1 MDYSVEKEMS
11 ALLYNFWII
20 KDKDKELYYQIKSNQ
35 NKVRDF
41 ISKNLGSKL
50 IIHDKFIKLEKIP
63 FIIKKNSGI
72 ENFNSV
78 LEYVILSIMLIFLE
92 DKTNGDYFILSD
104 LIDYVKNTAVTLE
117 LNHIPDWNKTQD
129 RRAMLNVINLL
140 ESLSILSTKDE
151 GKVSFVEDKQA
162 EALYEATGIS
172 NYLMRMFDEDI
183 NNLETST
190 DFIKSEFSTQ
200 NEDKGDIRR
209 YKIFRNIL
217 YTPAVSTKDL
227 SYAEID
233 YIKKNRQYISKEISN
248 KLNMEVEITDN
259 LTILY
264 DSNNTTIKDNFP
276 NTKKISE
283 IVLMVNNRIL
293 EDIKNKKILLNE
305 QEIGYIKEYY
315 FERIIEEIK
324 KTKAPYIGKTLLKE
338 NKERFYNM
346 VLDFME
352 KYNILEKKE
361 DEIIIYPTIARLI
374 GKTKYINKEEMNHE
388 QISLFG
394 GIDEL

>member
-1 MDYSVEKEMS
+1 MDYNIEKEMS

-20 KDKDKELYYQIKSNQ
+20 KDKDRDLYYQIKSNQ

-41 ISKNLGSKL
+41 ISKNLGSNL

-92 DKTNGDYFILSD
+92 DKTHGDYFILSD
-104 LIDYVKNTAVTLE
+104 LIEYVKNTAVTLE

-140 ESLSILSTKDE
+140 NELSILNVRDE

-162 EALYEATGIS
+162 EALYEAMGIS
-172 NYLMRMFDEDI
+172 NYFMRMFDEDI
-183 NNLETST
+183 NNLETPT

-227 SYAEID
+227 SPTEID
-233 YIKKNRQYISKEISN
+233 YIKKNRKYISKEITD

-264 DSNNTTIKDNFP
+264 DDNSNVKDNFP

-283 IVLMVNNRIL
+283 IALMVNNRIL
-293 EDIKNKKILLNE
+293 EDIKNKKIMLNE
-305 QEIGYIKEYY
+305 QEIGYMKEYY
-315 FERIIEEIK
+315 FESIIEEVK

-338 NKERFYNM
+338 NKQKFYNM
-346 VLDFME
+346 VLTFME
-352 KYNILEKKE
+352 KYNILEKS
-361 DEIIIYPTIARLI
+361 DNDIVIYPSVARMI
-374 GKTKYINKEEMNHE
+374 GKTKNINEDEMNNE

-394 GIDEL
+394 GTDEL

>member
-1 MDYSVEKEMS
+1 MDYNIEKEMS

-20 KDKDKELYYQIKSNQ
+20 KDKDRDLYYQIKSNQ

-41 ISKNLGSKL
+41 ISKNLGSNL

-72 ENFNSV
+72 ESFNSV

-104 LIDYVKNTAVTLE
+104 LIEYVKNTAVTLE

-140 ESLSILSTKDE
+140 NELSILNIRDE

-162 EALYEATGIS
+162 EALYEAMGIS
-172 NYLMRMFDEDI
+172 NYFMRMFDEDI
-183 NNLETST
+183 NNLETPT

-227 SYAEID
+227 SPTEID
-233 YIKKNRQYISKEISN
+233 YIKKNRKYISKEITD

-264 DSNNTTIKDNFP
+264 DDNSNVKDNFP

-283 IVLMVNNRIL
+283 IALMVNNRIL
-293 EDIKNKKILLNE
+293 EDINNKKIMLNE

-315 FERIIEEIK
+315 FESIIEEIK

-338 NKERFYNM
+338 NKQKFYNM
-346 VLDFME
+346 ILTFME
-352 KYNILEKKE
+352 KYNILEKSGN
-361 DEIIIYPTIARLI
+361 DIIIYPCVARMV
-374 GKTKYINKEEMNHE
+374 GKTKNINEDEINNE

-394 GIDEL
+394 GTDEL